1 MEKTTNRKSSA
12 MINVK
17 SFVTATVIIFVLMV
31 VSFVLA
37 KVLPGGAY
45 ERVLDKNGN
54 LVIKIE
60 NGSAIF
66 NEIEGGLPFWKWILS
81 PFLVLGADGGFTI
94 IAVIIFLLV
103 IGGVF
108 AGLEKCGLTKYM
120 LSKITAKFGKSK
132 YKLMAI
138 IILFFMALG
147 TAVGSFEE
155 CVPLVPIVVA
165 LSVALGWDVLTGVTM
180 SILAAGCGFA
190 AGICNPFTVGVA
202 ETLVGESI
210 FAGVWLRIVAFVLIY
225 GLLYAFTYRHA
236 KKIEKPIDLDSLR
249 NTFVSDKKLD
259 KATICFVVILG
270 VGILSIIVFGLV
282 PALRDFTMIVVA
294 LVFLVLGIVCP
305 IVAGLNGKEHAV
317 SFGRGVLGVVP
328 AVLMILMA
336 SSIRYTLT
344 EANVMDTILHA
355 MEGVFNNLPR
365 WSIILFVY
373 LFVLILNFAIPS
385 GSAKAVML
393 IPLITALGSMF
404 GVSAQLCIL
413 AFAFGDGFSN
423 MFYPTNPVLLISLGL
438 SDVGYGK
445 WVKHT
450 WKFQLVNLLLTSG
463 ILLFGYAIGF

>member
-1 MEKTTNRKSSA
+1 MEKVNSKKSSGS
-12 MINVK
+12 INVK
-17 SFVTATVIIFVLMV
+17 SFITATIIIFVLMV
-31 VSFVLA
+31 ASYVLA
-37 KVLPGGAY
+37 QVLPGGEY
-45 ERVLDKNGN
+45 VRELDKHGN

-60 NGSAIF
+60 NGSTIF
-66 NEIEGGLPFWKWILS
+66 TQVEGGLPFWKWLLS

-108 AGLEKCGLTKYM
+108 AGLEKCGLIKYM
-120 LSKITAKFGKSK
+120 LSKLTSKFGKSR
-132 YKLMAI
+132 YKLMAVV
-138 IILFFMALG
+138 ILFFMVLG

-165 LSVALGWDVLTGVTM
+165 LSVALGWDVLTGISM

-190 AGICNPFTVGVA
+190 AGVCNPFTVGVA
-202 ETLVGESI
+202 ETLIGQSI
-210 FAGVWLRIVAFVLIY
+210 FAGVWLRIVAFLLIY
-225 GLLYAFTYRHA
+225 GLLFLFTFKHA
-236 KKIEKPIDLDSLR
+236 KKVEKPIDLESIKNDFVR
-249 NTFVSDKKLD
+249 NEKLD
-259 KATICFVVILG
+259 KATTCFIAILIVG
-270 VGILSIIVFGLV
+270 VLSIIVFGVV
-282 PALRDFTMIVVA
+282 PALRDLTMIVVA

-317 SFGRGVLGVVP
+317 SFGKGVLGVLP

-355 MEGVFNNLPR
+355 MEGVFAKLPK
-365 WSIILFVY
+365 WSLILFVY
-373 LFVLILNFAIPS
+373 LFVLVLNFAIPS

-438 SDVGYGK
+438 SNVGYGK
-445 WVKHT
+445 WAKHT
-450 WKFQLVNLLLTSG
+450 WKFQLLNLLLTSG